1 MNTNLWQNFRFTR
14 FLASM
19 TINNLGDWFDIFAL
33 QIIFIREFNAS
44 PLIMGAL
51 AFLYFIPAILF
62 SPLAGVIADRYS
74 KRNVMIIT
82 DIMSAVLTAGLL
94 FSQNILTAL
103 LLILVRSS
111 IFSLNSPTQQ
121 AYIKQVVPNDNL
133 LEASSYTTISFH
145 LAKILGPILGAVIL
159 ISFPAR
165 TCLGIN
171 VVSFI
176 VSFLI
181 LFTLPIDKPVL
192 VQKNHGGIFD
202 WLNSIKSGGKLIWHN
217 ILLRT
222 TVFLTMVWFL
232 CSMVYNS
239 QLVVLLKYLL
249 PQNINILG
257 YLLGAEALGAVFAGT
272 ILSRRKN
279 IFSYAGYFSV
289 AFLLISVG
297 TLGLS
302 FYQVAWPIIFLY
314 IAPLVRGI
322 GSGIGMVTYSYL
334 IRKESP
340 EQQIGCISGISSATQ
355 NLALATGT
363 LLSGVL
369 VLQLGIREVYFG
381 IAFAMFLLSLSMLML
396 LKQLIS
402 KTNHINM

>member
-1 MNTNLWQNFRFTR
+1 
-14 FLASM
+14 M

-44 PLIMGAL
+44 PLMMGAL
-51 AFLYFIPAILF
+51 AFLYFIPTIIF
-62 SPLAGVIADRYS
+62 SPVAGVIADRYS

-103 LLILVRSS
+103 LLIFARSS

-133 LEASSYTTISFH
+133 LEASSYTTISFQ

-159 ISFPAR
+159 ISFPTR

-181 LFTLPIDKPVL
+181 LFTLPIDRPVSI
-192 VQKNHGGIFD
+192 QKSHGGISD
-202 WLNSIKSGGKLIWHN
+202 WLNSIKVGGKLIWN
-217 ILLRT
+217 NVLLRFAVSL
-222 TVFLTMVWFL
+222 TVIWFL

-249 PQNINILG
+249 PQNVSILG

-279 IFSYAGYFSV
+279 ISNYASYFFV

-297 TLGLS
+297 TIGLS
-302 FYQVAWPIIFLY
+302 FYQASWPIIFLY
-314 IAPLVRGI
+314 ISPLIRGI

-340 EQQIGCISGISSATQ
+340 EQQIGCITGISSAVQ

-369 VLQLGIREVYFG
+369 VIQLGIREVYFG
-381 IAFAMFLLSLSMLML
+381 LALAMFLLSVSMLL
-396 LKQLIS
+396 LRKQLIL
-402 KTNHINM
+402 KTH

>member
-44 PLIMGAL
+44 PLIMGVL

-74 KRNVMIIT
+74 KRSVMIIT

-133 LEASSYTTISFH
+133 LEASSYTTISFQ

-171 VVSFI
+171 AVSFI

-181 LFTLPIDKPVL
+181 LFTLPIDKPIL
-192 VQKNHGGIFD
+192 IKKSHSGIVD
-202 WLNSIKSGGKLIWHN
+202 WLNSIKIGGKLIWNN
-217 ILLRT
+217 ILIRIA
-222 TVFLTMVWFL
+222 VSLTIIWFL
-232 CSMVYNS
+232 CSMIYNS

-249 PQNINILG
+249 PQHVNILG

-279 IFSYAGYFSV
+279 ISSYASYFFV
-289 AFLLISVG
+289 AFLLIGIG
-297 TLGLS
+297 TFGLS
-302 FYQVAWPIIFLY
+302 FYQVSWSIIFLY
-314 IAPLVRGI
+314 IAPVIRGI

-334 IRKESP
+334 IRKESQ
-340 EQQIGCISGISSATQ
+340 EHRIGCITGISSAMQ

-363 LLSGVL
+363 LLSGIL
-369 VLQLGIREVYFG
+369 VIQFGMREVYVG
-381 IAFAMFLLSLSMLML
+381 LSVVMFLLALSMLPL
-396 LKQLIS
+396 FKNN
-402 KTNHINM
+402 KF